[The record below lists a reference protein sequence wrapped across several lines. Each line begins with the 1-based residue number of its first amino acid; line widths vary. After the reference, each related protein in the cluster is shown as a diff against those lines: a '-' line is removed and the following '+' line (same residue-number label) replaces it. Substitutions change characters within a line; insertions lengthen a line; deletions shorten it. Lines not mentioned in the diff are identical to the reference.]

1 MSSTV
6 VGLGDH
12 FENRNRSNWFG
23 KKKLVDVRER
33 AARSVFQLVSSFLPV
48 DPAGNTEHEVLFIP
62 SSWDGRLKK

>member
-1 MSSTV
+1 MVLAITSRTETDQIGS
-6 VGLGDH
+6 
-12 FENRNRSNWFG
+12 E
-23 KKKLVDVRER
+23 KKLVDVRER